1 MSTVTIVGGHGKVAL
16 RAAPLLAENGHSVR
30 SLIRKQEQADDVREA
45 GAEPVVEDVTQLDE
59 DQIAD
64 VFRGSDVVV
73 WSAGAG
79 GSGEEETWAIDR
91 DAAIR
96 TMEAAKKAGVRRYVM
111 VSFYNSH
118 MVDGEFPGV
127 DKSEDMYAYFNAKVQ
142 ADEHLRNSG
151 LDWTI
156 VGPSVLTL
164 DEPTGTI
171 DVQTG
176 TELSDTDVP
185 ATSRANVAQ
194 VVAAAVDEDKTIGQQ
209 INFHDGGTPV
219 AEALAA
225 V

>member
-16 RAAPLLAENGHSVR
+16 RAAPLLADNGHTVR
-30 SLIRKQEQADDVREA
+30 SLIRKQGQADDVREA

-96 TMEAAKKAGVRRYVM
+96 TMEAAKKAGVQRYVM
-111 VSFYNSH
+111 VSFFNSH

-127 DKSEDMYAYFNAKVQ
+127 DKSEGMYAYFNAKVQ

-151 LDWTI
+151 LAGRSWAH
-156 VGPSVLTL
+156 PC
-164 DEPTGTI
+164 
-171 DVQTG
+171 
-176 TELSDTDVP
+176 
-185 ATSRANVAQ
+185 
-194 VVAAAVDEDKTIGQQ
+194 
-209 INFHDGGTPV
+209 
-219 AEALAA
+219 
-225 V
+225 

>member
-16 RAAPLLAENGHSVR
+16 RAAPLLADNGHTVR

-111 VSFYNSH
+111 VSFFNSH

-127 DKSEDMYAYFNAKVQ
+127 DKSKDMYAYFNAKVQ

-164 DEPTGTI
+164 DEPTGNI

-194 VVAAAVDEDKTIGQQ
+194 VVAAAVDEDKTIGKQ

>member
-16 RAAPLLAENGHSVR
+16 RAAPLLADNGHTVR

-96 TMEAAKKAGVRRYVM
+96 TMEAAKKAGVQRYVM
-111 VSFYNSH
+111 VSFFNSH

-156 VGPSVLTL
+156 VGPSALTL
-164 DEPTGTI
+164 DEPTGKI
-171 DVQTG
+171 DVQEG
-176 TELSDTDVP
+176 IELRDVNVP
-185 ATSRANVAQ
+185 TTSRGNVAR
-194 VVAAAVDEDKTIGQQ
+194 VVAAAVDENKTIGKQ
-209 INFHDGGTPV
+209 INFHDGETPV